1 MGKAQRFSHF
11 LLFKFLSS
19 NGNSQLL
26 SKKKRKKIK
35 AASIVAQIK
44 IYG

>member
-11 LLFKFLSS
+11 LLYKFLSS
-19 NGNSQLL
+19 NVYNQLL
-26 SKKKRKKIK
+26 SKKKIMKIQ
-35 AASIVAQIK
+35 AAFLIVQIK